1 MPQHILLCDDEPHI
15 LGAARYKLAAAGYE
29 VECAADGEEG
39 WQAMCRRR
47 PDLLI
52 TDCNMPRLS
61 GLELLERMR
70 ATPALAALPAI
81 MLTAKGLE
89 LSRDELRERLK
100 VFALVGKPFSPR
112 ELLRLVQDALAAA
125 AQAVVPGDAQLAEA
139 AGTAAVLPA
148 CGQIPTDAGPRFSQG
163 SLP

>member
-1 MPQHILLCDDEPHI
+1 MAQCILLCDDEPHI

-29 VECAADGEEG
+29 VECAADGEEA

-52 TDCNMPRLS
+52 TDCNMPRLT

-70 ATPALAALPAI
+70 STPSLVDLPAI

-89 LSRDELRERLK
+89 LSRDELRERFN
-100 VFALVGKPFSPR
+100 VYALVGKPFSPR
-112 ELLRLVQDALAAA
+112 ELLRLVQEALACSSAAA
-125 AQAVVPGDAQLAEA
+125 A
-139 AGTAAVLPA
+139 
-148 CGQIPTDAGPRFSQG
+148 TDALVPIAAMQAHAAPLGQPTHKG
-163 SLP
+163 TLP

>member
-1 MPQHILLCDDEPHI
+1 MAQHILLCDDEPHI

-52 TDCNMPRLS
+52 TDCNMPRLT
-61 GLELLERMR
+61 GLELLDRMR
-70 ATPALAALPAI
+70 RTPGLADLPAI

-89 LSRDELRERLK
+89 LSRDELRERLN
-100 VFALVGKPFSPR
+100 VYALVGKPFSPR
-112 ELLRLVQDALAAA
+112 ELLRLVQEALAAA
-125 AQAVVPGDAQLAEA
+125 AAAAAQGAAAASAVACAPPTGAGQPTAEGA
-139 AGTAAVLPA
+139 SP
-148 CGQIPTDAGPRFSQG
+148 
-163 SLP
+163 

>member
-1 MPQHILLCDDEPHI
+1 MPQYILLCDDEPHI
-15 LGAARYKLAAAGYE
+15 LGAARYKLASAGYE

-39 WQAMCRRR
+39 WQAICCRR

-61 GLELLERMR
+61 GLELLERVR
-70 ATPALAALPAI
+70 QTPTLACLPAI

-89 LSRDELRERLK
+89 LSRDELRERLN

-112 ELLRLVQDALAAA
+112 ELLRLVQAALATANPLAA
-125 AQAVVPGDAQLAEA
+125 GATV
-139 AGTAAVLPA
+139 AGTAVPGSAPA
-148 CGQIPTDAGPRFSQG
+148 AGPHSAGGASAVSYRAD
-163 SLP
+163 L